1 MLEYAEPVTKL
12 IDELKRL
19 PGIGHKSAQRLAFH
33 IMRTPENELER
44 LLTDHV
50 LREQLGVKAAIRSG
64 EFSWPQ
70 SADAMRAVLESVH
83 AGRIVSGVV

>member
-1 MLEYAEPVTKL
+1 VTGL
-12 IDELKRL
+12 LVDDHSGLVD
-19 PGIGHKSAQRLAFH
+19 
-33 IMRTPENELER
+33 ELER
-44 LLTDHV
+44 LLIDQV

-83 AGRIVSGVV
+83 AGRMVSGVV